1 MLFPRRKWKDITEIE
16 ELKGYQIS
24 NIGELRSVDRY
35 VVDKNGRKR
44 FYKGQPIKPQ
54 TDTDGYLRITRK
66 NKVFPI
72 HRLVALHFVDGYF
85 DGAVVNH
92 KDENKQNNIWT
103 NLEWCTKEYNN
114 SYGTINERRSK
125 KHTGKKMSKESREKI
140 GNKSKGRKQSKE
152 TIEKRASKLRGKNNY
167 MAKRVLCITTG
178 EEFDCMSDAEEKYNP
193 NHKRTAG
200 CISACLKRG
209 TNKAYGMEWTYI

>member
-24 NIGELRSVDRY
+24 NIGEIRSVDRY
-35 VVDKNGRKR
+35 VVDTNGRKR
-44 FYKGQPIKPQ
+44 FYKGKFIKPQ
-54 TDTDGYLRITRK
+54 TDEDGYLRITRK
-66 NKVFPI
+66 NKAFFI
-72 HRLVALHFVDGYF
+72 HRLVAMHFVDGYF
-85 DGAVVNH
+85 EGAVVNH

-103 NLEWCTKEYNN
+103 NLEFCTNEYNN

-125 KHTGKKMSKESREKI
+125 KHKGKKMSKESRK
-140 GNKSKGRKQSKE
+140 KMSDKAKGRKHSEESRKKNSE
-152 TIEKRASKLRGKNNY
+152 SHMSKNNY
-167 MAKRVLCITTG
+167 MAKKVLCIETG
-178 EEFDCMSDAEEKYNP
+178 EEFDCMSDAEEKYNKKH
-193 NHKRTAG
+193 NRRAG